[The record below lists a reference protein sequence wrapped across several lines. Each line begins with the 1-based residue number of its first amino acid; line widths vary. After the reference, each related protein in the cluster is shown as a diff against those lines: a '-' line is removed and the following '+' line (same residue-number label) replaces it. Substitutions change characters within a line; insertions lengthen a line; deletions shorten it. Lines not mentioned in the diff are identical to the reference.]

1 MRRSNSQAP
10 QLEGSDTHSAAIRAA
25 RREFGAMGAAALA
38 AWYVEDAMRG
48 WPVVARAGAFYSQ
61 RRREMYVAF
70 EQLHQWRGWV
80 LGLLVV
86 VTLAER
92 PLWCGRSASAWRSSR
107 WSRASRSSC
116 SRRPRGCCVLA
127 RVEA

>member
-1 MRRSNSQAP
+1 MRRSGSQAP

-92 PLWCGRSASAWRSSR
+92 PLWCGA
-107 WSRASRSSC
+107 ASRTCAAS
-116 SRRPRGCCVLA
+116 LTA
-127 RVEA
+127 RSLSWW